1 MTIQEVV
8 ELFAYDAWANARVF
22 DAAEALTADQ
32 LGAAAASSF
41 PSVRA
46 TLGHLVSAEWIWL
59 RRWQGESPS
68 VIPAWADGASLAELR
83 SRLAAVQAER
93 DGYFASLGDAD
104 LARVVEYRN
113 IAGETHAEPL
123 AGLVRHVVNH
133 STYHRG
139 QVTTQLRQI
148 GVPPPATDLVVFL
161 RWRS

>member
-1 MTIQEVV
+1 MTIQEAL
-8 ELFAYDAWANARVF
+8 ELFAYNAWANGRVF

-32 LGAAAASSF
+32 VGATASSSF
-41 PSVRA
+41 PSVRG
-46 TLGHLVSAEWIWL
+46 TLGHLVSGEWVWL

-68 VIPAWADGASLAELR
+68 VIPEWADGSSLAELR

-93 DGYFASLGDAD
+93 DGYFASMKDTD

-113 IAGETHAEPL
+113 IAGEAHAEPL

-139 QVTTQLRQI
+139 QVATQLRQL
-148 GVPPPATDLVVFL
+148 GVTPPGTDLVVFL
-161 RWRS
+161 RQRR